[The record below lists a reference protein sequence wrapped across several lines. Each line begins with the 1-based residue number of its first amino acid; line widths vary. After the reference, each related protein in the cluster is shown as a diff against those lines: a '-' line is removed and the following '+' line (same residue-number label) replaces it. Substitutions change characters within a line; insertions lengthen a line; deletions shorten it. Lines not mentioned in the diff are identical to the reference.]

1 LNPLFNLFA
10 KKTAETPAVDEI
22 SIQEQKEMI
31 EGVEH
36 LGETVVK
43 EVMVPRTDTIFLS
56 QEATA
61 EEAYSTLVKSG
72 HSRIPVYR
80 ESIDDVIGILYAKD
94 VLAALVQERGFD
106 MVSLM
111 RKPFFVPET
120 KRIDSLLKEFKRRR
134 VHIAVVVDEYGG
146 TSGIVCMEDIIEEI
160 VGEIQDE
167 FDNEAEDLIK
177 IGPEAWICDARLML
191 DEVEDTTGI
200 ELPVEEYDS
209 VAGFVFD
216 LFGKIPEEGESVQSG
231 LTKFTVVKMEGHR
244 ILKIKI
250 EKIETKP
257 QEEQKEI
264 GLE

>member
-1 LNPLFNLFA
+1 MD
-10 KKTAETPAVDEI
+10 KI

-106 MVSLM
+106 MASLM

-167 FDNEAEDLIK
+167 FDNEAEDLVN
-177 IGPEAWICDARLML
+177 IGPDTWICDARLML
-191 DEVEDTTGI
+191 DEVQGATGI
-200 ELPVEEYDS
+200 VLPVEEYDS
-209 VAGFVFD
+209 LAGFVFD
-216 LFGKIPEEGESVQSG
+216 VFGKIPEEGESVQPET
-231 LTKFTVVKMEGHR
+231 TKFTVVKMEGHR
-244 ILKIKI
+244 ILKVKI
-250 EKIETKP
+250 EKCEVNEH
-257 QEEQKEI
+257 EESEPVGQD
-264 GLE
+264 